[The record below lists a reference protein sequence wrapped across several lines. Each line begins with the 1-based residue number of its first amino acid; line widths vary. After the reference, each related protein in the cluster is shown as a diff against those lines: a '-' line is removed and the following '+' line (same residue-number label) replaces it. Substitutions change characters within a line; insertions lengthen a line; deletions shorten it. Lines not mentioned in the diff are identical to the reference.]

1 MAKRARRR
9 QRESD
14 RQAVAAR
21 TRPLEQ
27 ARRAAATAAEDAQS
41 DRPARVRI
49 DPDSWAAFKDLA
61 AAQRRPVADYLG
73 HLVAAELARAHVAH
87 DDDQPAALAHRARRQ
102 LAAAL
107 ANLDRSLAAEPSD
120 DPR

>member
-1 MAKRARRR
+1 VAKRARRR

-27 ARRAAATAAEDAQS
+27 ARRAAATAAEDAQL

-73 HLVAAELARAHVAH
+73 QLVAAELARGRVAH
-87 DDDQPAALAHRARRQ
+87 DYEPAALAHRARRQ

-107 ANLDRSLAAEPSD
+107 ANLDRSLAAD
-120 DPR
+120 RRDGPR

>member
-1 MAKRARRR
+1 VAKRARRR
-9 QRESD
+9 QRESE

-27 ARRAAATAAEDAQS
+27 ARRAAATAAEDAQL

-49 DPDSWAAFKDLA
+49 DPDGWAAFKDLA

-73 HLVAAELARAHVAH
+73 QLVAAELARGRVAH
-87 DDDQPAALAHRARRQ
+87 DYEPAALAHRARRQ

-107 ANLDRSLAAEPSD
+107 ANLDRSLAAD
-120 DPR
+120 RRDGPR

>member
-9 QRESD
+9 QRESE
-14 RQAVAAR
+14 RQAVAGR

-27 ARRAAATAAEDAQS
+27 ARRAATTAAQDAQS

-49 DPDSWAAFKDLA
+49 DPESWTAFKDLA
-61 AAQRRPVADYLG
+61 AGQRRPVGDYLG
-73 HLVAAELARAHVAH
+73 QLVAAELARARVAR
-87 DDDQPAALAHRARRQ
+87 DYEPAALAHRARRQ

-107 ANLDRSLAAEPSD
+107 ANLDRSLAAGPSD
-120 DPR
+120 GPR

>member
-1 MAKRARRR
+1 M
-9 QRESD
+9 
-14 RQAVAAR
+14 AAR

-27 ARRAAATAAEDAQS
+27 ARRAAATAAQDAQS

-49 DPDSWAAFKDLA
+49 DPESWAVKDLA

-73 HLVAAELARAHVAH
+73 QLVAAELARGQVAH
-87 DDDQPAALAHRARRQ
+87 DYEPAALAHRARRQ

-107 ANLDRSLAAEPSD
+107 ANLDRSLGS
-120 DPR
+120 

>member
-14 RQAVAAR
+14 RQAIAAR

-27 ARRAAATAAEDAQS
+27 ARRAAATAAQDAKS

-73 HLVAAELARAHVAH
+73 QLVAGELARAQVAH
-87 DDDQPAALAHRARRQ
+87 DYEPAALAHRARRQ

-107 ANLDRSLAAEPSD
+107 ADLDRSLAAEPGEG
-120 DPR
+120 PR

>member
-1 MAKRARRR
+1 MSKRARNR
-9 QRESD
+9 QRTSD

-27 ARRAAATAAEDAQS
+27 ARRAAATAAEGVPS

-49 DPDSWAAFKDLA
+49 DPESWVAFKDLA

-73 HLVAAELARAHVAH
+73 QLVAGELARAQVAH
-87 DDDQPAALAHRARRQ
+87 DYEPAALAHRARRQ

-107 ANLDRSLAAEPSD
+107 TNLDRSLAAEPSD
-120 DPR
+120 GPR

>member
-9 QRESD
+9 QRESE

-21 TRPLEQ
+21 THPLEQ
-27 ARRAAATAAEDAQS
+27 ARRAAATAAEDEQS

-73 HLVAAELARAHVAH
+73 QLVAAELARTHVAH
-87 DDDQPAALAHRARRQ
+87 DDEPAALAHRARRQ

-107 ANLDRSLAAEPSD
+107 ANLDRSLAAEPSNG
-120 DPR
+120 PR